1 MDKQIYIECAR
12 AMLNRL
18 RSEIN
23 GGIKYEI
30 YPEVDTIIIKINFKN
45 FDFNYGIN
53 NVQELMMNDGIH
65 LAIDDLLYK
74 YKKAVLN
81 GFFKTE
87 ERKEREKLEGMFV

>member
-18 RSEIN
+18 HNEIN

-30 YPEVDTIIIKINFKN
+30 YPEIDTIIFKITFKE
-45 FDFNYGIN
+45 FDFNYGFGNI
-53 NVQELMMNDGIH
+53 QDLMISDGIGE
-65 LAIDDLLYK
+65 AVDDLLRK
-74 YKKAVLN
+74 YRKAILN